1 MMGFLRIELI
11 AFRHQAELQ
20 ARYQYAF
27 YDYGLKLGQRRRSS
41 MHLMATWQHAM
52 RHDSTFFSAYLV
64 T

>member
-52 RHDSTFFSAYLV
+52 
-64 T
+64 